1 MDVNR
6 EELWLYINET
16 NILFVIL
23 PINFIVEPS
32 FNSAATV
39 HLDSTWIL

>member
-6 EELWLYINET
+6 EELRLYINET
-16 NILFVIL
+16 KILFVIL

-32 FNSAATV
+32 FNRTATV